1 MGWLKRNLFFAIG
14 GILSLGLLA
23 AAGYYD
29 YVGWQHNQAAYGR
42 LKETY
47 DKLIELSKKKP
58 SPGNDKVPNIAAANE
73 QANQLNQ
80 WKSQSKKYFQPVP
93 RIPATGPLSNES
105 FQHALT
111 ATIKQLQDSAAAA
124 NVQLPPQYNFS
135 FTTDVGRLT
144 FAPGS
149 LEPLSAQLGEVKAI
163 SEILFSARVNGMDAI
178 QRAKVSSDDDGG
190 PQTDYII
197 EDQPV
202 TNDLAVLMPYQV
214 TFRGFSPEVA
224 QVLGAF
230 AASPPGFIV
239 KTVSV
244 QPEAMFGA
252 AAGDTGAPPPP
263 PPAPV
268 SGKGGLQTV
277 LNEQQLRVTLE
288 VLAVRMR

>member
-1 MGWLKRNLFFAIG
+1 MGWLKRNLFFVIG

-29 YVGWQHNQAAYGR
+29 WASWANNQAAFVK
-42 LKETY
+42 LNETY
-47 DKLIELSKKKP
+47 TKLIDLSKKKP
-58 SPGNDKVPNIAAANE
+58 TPGNDKVPNIAAANE

-80 WKSQSKKYFQPVP
+80 WKNQSKKYFQPIPHV
-93 RIPATGPLSNES
+93 PATGPLSNES

-111 ATIKQLQDSAAAA
+111 TTIKQLQDSAAAA

-144 FAPGS
+144 FASGS

-163 SEILFSARVNGMDAI
+163 SEILFSARVNGMDGI
-178 QRAKVSSDDDGG
+178 QRAKVSADDDSG
-190 PQTDYII
+190 PQTDYLV
-197 EDQPV
+197 EDQPM

-224 QVLGAF
+224 QVLEAF
-230 AASPPGFIV
+230 ATSPPGFIV
-239 KTVSV
+239 KAVSV
-244 QPEAMFGA
+244 QPASAWGA
-252 AAGDTGAPPPP
+252 AAGDTSAPPPQ

-268 SGKGGLQTV
+268 PGKGGLQTI
-277 LNEQQLRVTLE
+277 LNEQQLHVTLE